1 MIQTKTKLS
10 AELVLAAKAGDT
22 YAQSELYRQC
32 YNTVYYAA
40 KTIVKDEEA
49 ALDIVQDSFLRAF
62 SHMDLLT
69 NPDSFLPW
77 MKRIAVNGAKNWL
90 RKKKP
95 LLFTDITTVNEKGEE
110 EPPDFRDSDLTS
122 QPEEVLDA
130 KTKKELLWQ
139 IIDALSDEQRL
150 VVSMYYFQEMSVAEI
165 AQMLGVSQNTVKSR
179 LNYARKKIEARVLD
193 LEKRGTK
200 LYGLAPLPFLLWLF
214 LQNQKFN
221 PAMAVPLASAAAGTA
236 AHTGSAAAAGTT
248 AHTTAAT
255 AAGTAAKGLGVKIA
269 AGVAAVTLVGGVAL
283 GAASLTSG
291 GSQAAPQSA
300 VVSEAETQSS
310 GELYSWYME
319 PSVEAQ
325 DINLMLQTTWTVQ
338 PDGTREF
345 THYEDTYHGAFYIK
359 TDTGIG
365 VITDEGQII
374 TPTTFQRVSVQENQ
388 TVVLQDAS
396 GAQYAVS
403 IPDGTLTPYV
413 KPAAQQESEDT
424 MRRSSII
431 SRTARDPGAYLLVGE
446 SPTDTDGDYYRDE
459 PEEDFGCVNQSLPAF
474 LQGSYWGYMDLE
486 GNVVL
491 DPVYQPIWQ
500 VDSSVVDLSGI
511 QLVRSKGGPPIVS
524 VYLDQENPDNTTGT
538 FHLDRAFNLTENCIV
553 VQKAGEGVSLITRTG
568 EEIIPAG
575 AFYQLRPVSNGRLWA
590 QQEAGGPWGILELS
604 DEALQR
610 IRNST
615 GSQN

>member
-95 LLFTDITTVNEKGEE
+95 LLFTDITTGNEKGEE

-300 VVSEAETQSS
+300 VVSQAETQSS

-325 DINLMLQTTWTVQ
+325 DINLMLQTTWTVRS
-338 PDGTREF
+338 DGVRDF
-345 THYEDTYHGAFYIK
+345 THYEDAYRGAFYIK
-359 TDTGIG
+359 TDTGVG

-388 TVVLQDAS
+388 TVVRTHPVPS
-396 GAQYAVS
+396 
-403 IPDGTLTPYV
+403 
-413 KPAAQQESEDT
+413 
-424 MRRSSII
+424 MRYPFP
-431 SRTARDPGAYLLVGE
+431 TAP
-446 SPTDTDGDYYRDE
+446 
-459 PEEDFGCVNQSLPAF
+459 LPP
-474 LQGSYWGYMDLE
+474 M
-486 GNVVL
+486 
-491 DPVYQPIWQ
+491 
-500 VDSSVVDLSGI
+500 
-511 QLVRSKGGPPIVS
+511 
-524 VYLDQENPDNTTGT
+524 
-538 FHLDRAFNLTENCIV
+538 
-553 VQKAGEGVSLITRTG
+553 
-568 EEIIPAG
+568 
-575 AFYQLRPVSNGRLWA
+575 
-590 QQEAGGPWGILELS
+590 
-604 DEALQR
+604 
-610 IRNST
+610 
-615 GSQN
+615 